1 MLVPCMLRTSLQ
13 AGSSSLNARVA
24 QHLARTSSAS
34 QLRRSFSAARSNK
47 PNDDETKVGASSS
60 KDNKTEEQLAAPQL
74 SKDGYTGK
82 FYENLP
88 ISFADISRAEVR
100 IRGGVKRT
108 ACEHSPFIS
117 ELVGANV
124 YFKPEFRQYTG
135 SFKERGARNAILS
148 LMREKKDKLRG
159 VVAAR

>member
-1 MLVPCMLRTSLQ
+1 MTVFSALRTSVNRGGCLNIR
-13 AGSSSLNARVA
+13 SSI
-24 QHLARTSSAS
+24 LAHRSSA
-34 QLRRSFSAARSNK
+34 QWHRSFSATPKKTDKEDEANK
-47 PNDDETKVGASSS
+47 VEPTAPNAEEPKQPSDD
-60 KDNKTEEQLAAPQL
+60 
-74 SKDGYTGK
+74 YTGK
-82 FYENLP
+82 FYQTLP
-88 ISFADISRAEVR
+88 ISFADISRAEVA

-108 ACEHSPFIS
+108 VCEHSPFIS

-135 SFKERGARNAILS
+135 SFKERGARNAILQ